1 MINDMTQ
8 YGNNLA
14 GNDPLSVMSNGQAT
28 PDQIKQ
34 LYEASQQ
41 QQDFQ
46 GLGMSVVNPDT
57 LNTGADIGKAR
68 AEFQRNGLPEGIEK
82 PSTWGKL
89 EDMLGSLLL
98 SVAMAG
104 LLGMDGKGAIGI
116 GLMAA
121 GSALDLDNAKAQRY
135 DSIMSMDRTGINPA
149 ALVDYFNTGNMK
161 GLQHYEDERDK
172 REDAEQSEKWRQQDA
187 LQNHEWNVADKEQ
200 AFNDQMKLA
209 QFNQSQENARAAMQ
223 ENRADARAM
232 AKNAGNVQGQTPY
245 GYYSDTDGDGKP
257 DTWVVTTSRGT
268 PDTQNGNVHQLKLT
282 ANGWVDQGYQPLIG
296 AGGNTKSDTAN
307 QTSQDA
313 IDKAANLAKMNYSTH
328 SSGLGR
334 GINTVTNLVTG
345 NKHDFDT
352 RADVLN
358 NTVAALLADRGVNST
373 GGKALLREDMAKQ
386 VESGGKISASNS
398 PEVNQE
404 ILNNNINLVAG
415 VQYINEYQNDHH
427 GQMPSIDDYKK
438 GRDEKRADIYKAHP
452 ELLNAFGESND
463 LPGQSGNINSYPSA
477 DKTDYSKLWK

>member
-68 AEFQRNGLPEGIEK
+68 AEFQRNGLPEGVEK

-149 ALVDYFNTGNMK
+149 ALVDYFNTGNTK

-172 REDAEQSEKWRQQDA
+172 REDAAQA
-187 LQNHEWNVADKEQ
+187 LQDKETYSQ
-200 AFNDQMKLA
+200 WEDQNILQPRDARQHDYRMQEIAARPLGRLRASGGLSGGIGLDSNDD
-209 QFNQSQENARAAMQ
+209 ARAQTILARNYDTMTGKEPTQ
-223 ENRADARAM
+223 RAIDWAKAHMAGLNGVDPSKQLFTITGTHKDDMSAEKVLNDFSQNYRKANTDLHKAQQADARM
-232 AKNAGNVQGQTPY
+232 NAVDTSTPIGQVAAAY
-245 GYYSDTDGDGKP
+245 
-257 DTWVVTTSRGT
+257 
-268 PDTQNGNVHQLKLT
+268 QFLT
-282 ANGWVDQGYQPLIG
+282 VEAPTI
-296 AGGNTKSDTAN
+296 S
-307 QTSQDA
+307 
-313 IDKAANLAKMNYSTH
+313 
-328 SSGLGR
+328 
-334 GINTVTNLVTG
+334 
-345 NKHDFDT
+345 
-352 RADVLN
+352 
-358 NTVAALLADRGVNST
+358 NTVATATGVSDEAVNTWSDKIQQILQKGSQAGSFT
-373 GGKALLREDMAKQ
+373 EQEISDMKYAAQQETKAMHDMAVKAAAQ
-386 VESGGKISASNS
+386 IAQGFNMNDVKTATAVSAATGIPAS
-398 PEVNQE
+398 E
-404 ILNNNINLVAG
+404 ILAYWNQIG
-415 VQYINEYQNDHH
+415 YEQGE
-427 GQMPSIDDYKK
+427 
-438 GRDEKRADIYKAHP
+438 P
-452 ELLNAFGESND
+452 ETSDSSTSSSSNKTVD
-463 LPGQSGNINSYPSA
+463 FTSLP
-477 DKTDYSKLWK
+477 K